1 MLVIA
6 FLRTEMNIQMIDDT
20 IAAVAT
26 PMGEAGI
33 AIIRISGPA
42 AMHVADQVYRGKFK
56 LSKVDSHTIHY
67 GYIHDPDTDERIEE
81 VLVSVM
87 RAPRTFT
94 AEDVVE
100 INCHGGMISVHKVLD
115 YVLKAGAR
123 LAEPGE
129 FTKRAFLNGRIDLS
143 QAEAV
148 IDLIR
153 SKSDEA
159 FSLAL
164 RQVEGALSQK
174 VGAIRQRLIELMAH
188 IEVNIDYPEH
198 DVESMTASFIKEQSE
213 LAMEEIRHLLHN
225 AKQGSILREGLVTVI
240 VGRPN
245 VGKSSLLN
253 VLAQENKAIVTD
265 IPGTTRDIVEQY
277 VTVNGIP
284 LKLLDTA
291 GLRETTDIVEK
302 IGVEKSKD
310 ALSQADLIL
319 LVLNQHEPLHND
331 EIQLIEQIVDKK
343 TIVIINKIDLPPQ
356 LDIDY
361 IERRFTQDRIVKMSI
376 KEDEG
381 IEDLHEA
388 ISSLFF
394 SGQLDTGDL
403 TYVSNVRHIQLLHS
417 AEQSLREAMQSV
429 DLDIPIDMIQIDV
442 RSAWEQLGEIVGDNA
457 SEALL
462 DQIFSQF
469 CLGK

>member
-1 MLVIA
+1 
-6 FLRTEMNIQMIDDT
+6 MIDDT

-33 AIIRISGPA
+33 AIIRISGPEA
-42 AMHVADQVYRGKFK
+42 LTIADRVYRGKHK
-56 LSKVDSHTIHY
+56 LGDVVSHTINY
-67 GYIHDPDTDERIEE
+67 GYIHDPATDQRVEE

-100 INCHGGMISVHKVLD
+100 INCHGGMISVRRVLD
-115 YVLKAGAR
+115 FVLKTGAR

-129 FTKRAFLNGRIDLS
+129 FTKRAFLNGRIDLT

-159 FSLAL
+159 FSVAL
-164 RQVEGALSQK
+164 KQVEGALSQK
-174 VGAIRQRLIELMAH
+174 VTAIRQRLIELMAH

-198 DVESMTASFIKEQSE
+198 DVESMTAQFIREQSE
-213 LAMEEIRHLLHN
+213 LATEEINHLLRH
-225 AKQGSILREGLVTVI
+225 AEQGSILREGIVTVI

-265 IPGTTRDIVEQY
+265 IPGTTRDIVEEF

-291 GLRETTDIVEK
+291 GLRETTDVVEK

-319 LVLNQHEPLHND
+319 LVLNQHEPLHDD
-331 EIQLIEQIVDKK
+331 EIQLIEQIIDKK
-343 TIVIINKIDLPPQ
+343 AIVIINKIDLDAQ
-356 LDIDY
+356 LDMDY
-361 IERRFTQDRIVKMSI
+361 IERKFPHDRIVKMSI

-381 IEDLHEA
+381 LEQLQQT

-394 SGQLDTGDL
+394 SGEIDTGDF
-403 TYVSNVRHIQLLHS
+403 TYVSNVRHIQLLHL
-417 AEQSLREAMQSV
+417 AEQSLVEAIEGV
-429 DLDIPIDMIQIDV
+429 DLNIPIDMIQIDV
-442 RSAWEQLGEIVGDNA
+442 RNAWEQLGEIVGDNA